1 MHTRDFSSPGQDLS
15 PPGNRSQTSSRAG
28 EGRQAGPRPC
38 APATPPPLPTHVDV
52 KRGAPAPGRRAL
64 GSSRVLRAA
73 APLSHLGG
81 LHPAAGLGP
90 REGHGARLAERPV
103 ARVRTRAREARGRAY
118 GARRA
123 GRGGGG
129 GSGAAAPAEGLGLRG
144 RALCRSTALRAR
156 GRSATCWAPT
166 PSPQPPCRP
175 FSGGWRCSGAAPH
188 LLAPHR
194 ERVPGSI
201 QDLLVRSV
209 GFFTF
214 YVPGSEFRR
223 RGHPDA

>member
-28 EGRQAGPRPC
+28 EGRQAGPRRDKRHGGPRPC

-52 KRGAPAPGRRAL
+52 KRGAPAPGRRVL
-64 GSSRVLRAA
+64 GVGSSRVLRAA

-129 GSGAAAPAEGLGLRG
+129 GRGAAAPAEGLGLRG
-144 RALCRSTALRAR
+144 RAL
-156 GRSATCWAPT
+156 
-166 PSPQPPCRP
+166 
-175 FSGGWRCSGAAPH
+175 
-188 LLAPHR
+188 
-194 ERVPGSI
+194 
-201 QDLLVRSV
+201 
-209 GFFTF
+209 
-214 YVPGSEFRR
+214 
-223 RGHPDA
+223 